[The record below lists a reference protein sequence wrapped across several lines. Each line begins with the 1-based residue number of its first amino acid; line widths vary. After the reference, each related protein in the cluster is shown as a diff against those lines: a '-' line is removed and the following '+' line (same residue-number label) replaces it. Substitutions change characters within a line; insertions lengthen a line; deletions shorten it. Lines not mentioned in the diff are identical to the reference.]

1 MRGVS
6 ALCSVFLGCLM
17 TSLAVDVSAVEQV
30 ETNSARIQACCIGDY
45 TDDFENGQLG
55 PVLVGGGDCPGVDGY
70 EAAGQLHLQK
80 LAGCP
85 FQSAVT
91 CYMNPSKYLICGD
104 FDVQIDFALP
114 NWTSPNGCCRY
125 ATLVMLTEPGAP
137 LMGIERFY
145 SSSASGCRPVGDQ
158 YKVYWLTFDDCVSTW
173 IPSGPSQGKLRIS
186 RDGSVFRAWYWNG
199 SAWVLAR
206 TETGTT
212 EPVFVNMYS
221 GSWDETGHDVRFDNL
236 TIQSQAV
243 GPDSDGDSF
252 PDACDNCPT
261 IANNGQQDFDL
272 DGDGDL
278 CDGNLVVWEGASAQL
293 PTEICP
299 PWSLHLVTNGETPI
313 LVGDSLEITTS
324 NDAEEMAFSQSN
336 GADSLLEIP
345 DTFVIEFR
353 MRYVS
358 RGSPE
363 TVRTGASIY
372 AVNAYQTG
380 TSFYVGEDEIFILA
394 SGIVRGASATVQT
407 DDVFHTYRIEVT
419 LGGQVSVYYDGVLT
433 LTGSTFTDGAHFGN
447 YTGAVSWGDLSSEAA
462 AQSRWLYVRHNAYAF
477 PQDTDTDGHR
487 DSCDNCPSIVNPLQ
501 EDGDADGVGDPCD
514 GCVSQT
520 GNICYNS
527 IWAGSS
533 QQYPED
539 TCLGWQYSLVDGSR
553 SFQGDSLVITGVHP
567 LGGPT
572 FNRQIDS
579 ISADDTLN
587 IEFVARFVTG
597 TGIVDSRTG
606 CDVLWAVAPDYVEYF
621 WIGPDEIYIW
631 TDFGVAGPSH
641 FVDTDN
647 LAHKYRIAAAGDGS
661 YQIFYDDSLVITGT
675 HFSRPGET
683 SRVAWGKHAGPSS
696 AVTKWVDFKHDG
708 ERDHDSD
715 ALLAECDNCPSI
727 ANPLQADGD
736 GDGVGDVCDSLVVT
750 AYSPVDLIIHS
761 PDLTD
766 SIGPGFNTFGTS
778 AIYDSLTDHGIGP
791 NGAAGEPD
799 DRIAIFPPESG
810 QYRVRILPEQNLGP
824 LDTAYFLGVRDPGG
838 NIIGDGYVSMTGGGA
853 PFLSETPIANPVPQP
868 GQEDTIFVGGLCGQ
882 RRGDIDG
889 NGIFNVVDVLGV
901 IIVAFRG
908 GAPPDPSFI
917 ADVDSDLV
925 VSDVRDVVRIV
936 GHVFRGQPPPGP

>member
-1 MRGVS
+1 MGTEGS
-6 ALCSVFLGCLM
+6 PALPTLSGDTLNLATTTDLEGLIYYADPND
-17 TSLAVDVSAVEQV
+17 SILAV
-30 ETNSARIQACCIGDY
+30 
-45 TDDFENGQLG
+45 
-55 PVLVGGGDCPGVDGY
+55 
-70 EAAGQLHLQK
+70 
-80 LAGCP
+80 
-85 FQSAVT
+85 
-91 CYMNPSKYLICGD
+91 
-104 FDVQIDFALP
+104 
-114 NWTSPNGCCRY
+114 
-125 ATLVMLTEPGAP
+125 
-137 LMGIERFY
+137 
-145 SSSASGCRPVGDQ
+145 
-158 YKVYWLTFDDCVSTW
+158 
-173 IPSGPSQGKLRIS
+173 
-186 RDGSVFRAWYWNG
+186 
-199 SAWVLAR
+199 
-206 TETGTT
+206 
-212 EPVFVNMYS
+212 
-221 GSWDETGHDVRFDNL
+221 
-236 TIQSQAV
+236 
-243 GPDSDGDSF
+243 
-252 PDACDNCPT
+252 
-261 IANNGQQDFDL
+261 
-272 DGDGDL
+272 
-278 CDGNLVVWEGASAQL
+278 
-293 PTEICP
+293 
-299 PWSLHLVTNGETPI
+299 
-313 LVGDSLEITTS
+313 
-324 NDAEEMAFSQSN
+324 
-336 GADSLLEIP
+336 P
-345 DTFVIEFR
+345 DTLIIEAR
-353 MRYVS
+353 MRFVT
-358 RGSPE
+358 GSSQ
-363 TVRTGASIY
+363 TANRTGATIY
-372 AVNAYQTG
+372 AMNAYQTG
-380 TSFYVGEDEIFILA
+380 TSLFIGQDEIFLLA
-394 SGIVRGASATVQT
+394 SGTVRGESNVVET
-407 DDVFHTYRIEVT
+407 DNAFHTYRLEIIQS
-419 LGGQVSVYYDGVLT
+419 GQVKVYWDGILA
-433 LTGSTFTDGAHFGN
+433 LTGATFTDGAHFGN
-447 YTGAVSWGDLSSEAA
+447 YSAAISWGDGSSVARA
-462 AQSRWLYVRHNAYAF
+462 HTQWQSVKHNAYAF
-477 PQDTDTDGHR
+477 DTDIDSDGIRDSCDNCSSIANAAQGDFDQDGVGDVCDSYVSQWEAASGEFPNEICPTWNFTKHPGASDPTFEGDTLLLTDNFTNASYFSQDTSHPTGTWVIEFRMKLVSGSIAPGECGPVYVHWSRTHNSGNILMIGPDEMFILAGVVTRGMTANVDTDNSFHTYRIEETAGGSITVYYDGVAVLTGSNFAEANYWAACIVWGSGCNATGVSKWLSFSHNGYAFPQDGDGDGVR
-487 DSCDNCPSIVNPLQ
+487 DSCDNCPSVVNPLQ
-501 EDGDADGVGDPCD
+501 GDGDGDGLGDPCD
-514 GCVSQT
+514 GCVSQS
-520 GNICYNS
+520 GNVCYNS
-527 IWAGSS
+527 IWTGSS

-572 FNRQIDS
+572 FNRLIDS
-579 ISADDTLN
+579 ISAEDTLN
-587 IEFVARFVTG
+587 IEFTARFVTG

-606 CDVLWAVAPDYVEYF
+606 CDVLWAVAPDYVQYF

-647 LAHKYRIAAAGDGS
+647 LAHKYRIAAAGNGS
-661 YQIFYDDSLVITGT
+661 FQIFYDDSLVITGT

-708 ERDHDSD
+708 ECDHDGD

-727 ANPLQADGD
+727 ANPLQEDGD

-778 AIYDSLTDHGIGP
+778 AIYDSLTEHGIGP
-791 NGAAGEPD
+791 NGAVGEPD

-868 GQEDTIFVGGLCGQ
+868 GQEDTLFVGGLCAQ